1 MMKNIIIALLLLAA
15 AITTYAD
22 EASSKQA
29 DKFVGFYLNQFE
41 NPERQFTQEQKD
53 ALRTAQPLLALVPQ
67 DKVYRNYFWYNLR
80 GIKRTVSW
88 DEAAQM
94 IRTGEV
100 REASQNHDL
109 TVVLL
114 TYSGEMLYTT
124 APAINTAY
132 KVIEEVDPKH
142 VFIRYST
149 E

>member
-1 MMKNIIIALLLLAA
+1 MIHRIIALLILAT

-22 EASSKQA
+22 DASSTQA

-41 NPERQFTQEQKD
+41 TPERQFTQEQKD
-53 ALRTAQPLLALVPQ
+53 ALRTAQPLLSLVPQ
-67 DKVYRNYFWYNLR
+67 NKDYRNFFWFNLR

-88 DEAAQM
+88 DDAAEL
-94 IRTGEV
+94 IRKGEV
-100 REASQNHDL
+100 RVASQNHDL

-114 TYSGEMLYTT
+114 TYSGEMLHTT

-142 VFIRYST
+142 VFILYST